1 MPTLIKSGAIVTD
14 SYQVAEPVEGVLTLP
29 AGDVLVSLET
39 LLAHREQVLG
49 HDGRKGVQIKPDQF
63 AEAIAD
69 IAHQLDLV
77 AVEFPAFADGR
88 GYSTAYLLRTRYG
101 YKGELRA
108 VGDVDLARAGNFRGC
123 IGNCADA
130 RTGDKQMDF
139 AELRSGGDHRERGV
153 LDGLAVMFD
162 PNERFHECTP
172 IALSLATSS
181 STSATLTPA
190 ERTGGS
196 LTLTVLTRGAVSTP

>member
-14 SYQVAEPVEGVLTLP
+14 SYQVAEPVDGVLTLP

-39 LLAHREQVLG
+39 LQAHREQVLG
-49 HDGRKGVQIKPDQF
+49 HAGRKGVQIKPDQF

-69 IAHQLDLV
+69 VVHQLDLV

-108 VGDVDLARAGNFRGC
+108 VGDVFKDTLFYQSRVGF
-123 IGNCADA
+123 DA
-130 RTGDKQMDF
+130 FAIRDDKD
-139 AELRSGGDHRERGV
+139 AEVALK
-153 LDGLAVMFD
+153 GLQ
-162 PNERFHECTP
+162 NFHEVYH
-172 IALSLATSS
+172 A
-181 STSATLTPA
+181 SADQPSPLFLRRSA
-190 ERTGGS
+190 
-196 LTLTVLTRGAVSTP
+196 